1 MFLFSLFRTGPEL
14 LDGSVTVLPFPI
26 IVLGMSTA
34 VSVLVIGAACALRRH
49 QKAQLMKQ
57 QTRSLSP
64 RKLSTPSINSSSAAS
79 FHRHSSTGNNNPN
92 ASSTHHHNNHQN
104 HFGIESRF
112 LPSLHSA
119 SLADMICHQKCGMA
133 QPAIEIAMSRCSC
146 CGDQSSEVSATRTYE
161 QCFNDSF
168 ITSSSHS
175 HHSIH
180 CGHWT

>member
-1 MFLFSLFRTGPEL
+1 MDNASST
-14 LDGSVTVLPFPI
+14 LPFPI

-34 VSVLVIGAACALRRH
+34 VSVLVIAAACGLRRY
-49 QKAQLMKQ
+49 QKNQVAK

-79 FHRHSSTGNNNPN
+79 FHRHS
-92 ASSTHHHNNHQN
+92 HNNQN
-104 HFGIESRF
+104 QLSFEPRF
-112 LPSLHSA
+112 LPSIHSA
-119 SLADMICHQKCGMA
+119 SLADIICHQKCGMS
-133 QPAIEIAMSRCSC
+133 QPTIEIAMSRCSC

-168 ITSSSHS
+168 ITSSTHS

-180 CGHWT
+180 CGGHWT